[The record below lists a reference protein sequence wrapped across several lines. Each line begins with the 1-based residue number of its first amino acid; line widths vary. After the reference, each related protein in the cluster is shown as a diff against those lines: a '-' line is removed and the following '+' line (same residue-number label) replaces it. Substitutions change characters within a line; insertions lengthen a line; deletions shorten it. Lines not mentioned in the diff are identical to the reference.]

1 MYIYIHKYIY
11 MVYLELPRLATAF
24 FYQNS
29 VGLQTLVNLFA
40 ILMKSVSELVII
52 MESISLVEPPC
63 P

>member
-1 MYIYIHKYIY
+1 